1 MTTSSAAAVR
11 TAAGRDDDAKRAAL
25 VAMKRLAT
33 GLLVLMAIVF
43 AVSFALQD
51 RYPWLQWVRAAS
63 EGGMVGALADWFAVT
78 ALFRRPLGLP
88 IPHTAIIPTKKD
100 EIGASLAQFVEEN
113 FLQGAIVREKLD
125 SFGIAR
131 RAGLWLAEPENAH
144 RVGGESAAAVRSA
157 IALLDD
163 SDVQRVI
170 EALARRHL
178 LDPQW
183 GPPLG
188 SLVGSVVEA
197 GHHRR
202 LVDTLVEQAEA
213 WLIANPESFTR
224 MVSGRL
230 PSWLPSAVSRAV
242 DERLYREALVLVE
255 TVRGDQGHPF
265 RLAVDGYLATL
276 ATDLGSDPDLIARV
290 EEIKNRAFDS
300 PRVRELAGDAWEAT
314 KASLLGAMDDPAS
327 PLRASIE
334 SIVVDLGRRL
344 STDPALATTVD
355 TWIGTV
361 AANLVDRYRGDIAS
375 IIGETISRWDP
386 QETSEKLELQVGK
399 DLQFIRIN
407 GTVVGSLAGLVIF
420 TVAHALLGS

>member
-1 MTTSSAAAVR
+1 MRAVSS
-11 TAAGRDDDAKRAAL
+11 AGRDDDVKRVAL
-25 VAMKRLAT
+25 VRMKRLAT
-33 GLLVLMAIVF
+33 GLLVVLAVVF
-43 AVSFALQD
+43 AISFALQD
-51 RYPWLQWVRAAS
+51 RFASLQWVRAAS

-78 ALFRRPLGLP
+78 ALFRRPLGLS

-113 FLQGAIVREKLD
+113 FLRGVIVREKLD

-144 RVGGESAAAVRSA
+144 RVGGESAAVVRSA

-188 SLVGSVVEA
+188 SLVGSIVQA

-213 WLIANPESFTR
+213 WLAANPQSFTR
-224 MVSGRL
+224 MVSDRL
-230 PSWLPSAVSRAV
+230 PSWLPSAVSRMV
-242 DERLYREALVLVE
+242 DELLYHEALVLVAA
-255 TVRGDQGHPF
+255 VRDDQAHPL
-265 RLAVDGYLATL
+265 RLAIDGYLATL
-276 ATDLGSDPDLIARV
+276 AKDLGTDSELIARV
-290 EEIKNRAFDS
+290 EEIKSRAFDS
-300 PRVRELAGDAWEAT
+300 PRVRDLAADAWEAT
-314 KASLLGAMDDPAS
+314 KASLLGAMDDPES
-327 PLRASIE
+327 PLRTSIE

-344 STDPALATTVD
+344 SMDERLAATVD
-355 TWIGTV
+355 SWIGTV
-361 AANLVDRYRGDIAS
+361 AANLIDRYRTDIAS
-375 IIGETISRWDP
+375 IIGDTIHRWDP
-386 QETSEKLELQVGK
+386 GETSEKLELQVGK

-407 GTVVGSLAGLVIF
+407 GTVVGSLAGLALF

>member
-1 MTTSSAAAVR
+1 MTVSTE
-11 TAAGRDDDAKRAAL
+11 TGRDDAAKRAAL
-25 VAMKRLAT
+25 VRMKRIAT
-33 GLLVLMAIVF
+33 GLLVVMAIVF

-100 EIGASLAQFVEEN
+100 EIGTSLAQFVEEN
-113 FLQGAIVREKLD
+113 FLRGAIVREKLD

-131 RAGLWLAEPENAH
+131 RAGVWLAEPANAH
-144 RVGGESAAAVRSA
+144 RVGDESAAAVRAA

-178 LDPQW
+178 LDPEW

-188 SLVGSVVEA
+188 SLVGGVVQA

-213 WLIANPESFTR
+213 WLAANPQSFTR

-230 PSWLPSAVSRAV
+230 PTWLPSAVSRAI
-242 DERLYREALVLVE
+242 DERLYHEALVFVHA
-255 TVRGDQGHPF
+255 VREEQGHPL
-265 RLAVDGYLATL
+265 RLAIDGYLATL
-276 ATDLGSDPDLIARV
+276 AEDLGTDPDLVARV
-290 EEIKNRAFDS
+290 EDIKNQAFDS
-300 PRVRELAGDAWEAT
+300 PRVRELAGDVWEST
-314 KASLLGAMDDPAS
+314 KSSLLGAMDDPES
-327 PLRASIE
+327 PLRASLE

-344 STDPALATTVD
+344 STDERLASTVD
-355 TWIGTV
+355 AWIGTV
-361 AANLVDRYRGDIAS
+361 AANLVDRYRVDIAS
-375 IIGETISRWDP
+375 IIGDTIQRWDP
-386 QETSEKLELQVGK
+386 RETSDKLELQVGK

-420 TVAHALLGS
+420 TIAHALLGS